1 MPPKQK
7 PPCGNPMFLKWME
20 ELRDA
25 AREKNLKSGE
35 GYAKACR
42 SLQNCPVTYNRPREL
57 VVLQHIGEKTVAI
70 LEKKWKAWAE
80 ENGLVEDSPIRAKN
94 KGKARASDP
103 DEEDGDLSPTES
115 ASLAT
120 KPKKARKP
128 AKPKTYIPAQ
138 GSGSYGILLS
148 LVLAIEQPEINTQ
161 VFLTKT
167 EVIRGAQEYCDSSY
181 EHSEKGT
188 HFTAW
193 SGMKT
198 LVNKGYVYV
207 TGNPH
212 KYCLTEEGY
221 EVGVAMRNLRP
232 EFANMVKRPF
242 LDTPAIGT
250 SSGARLAVQPSLA
263 NDHQPSSD
271 NPTALSKQPSPRK
284 RMSGGRPERFQFW
297 YIDSAGNR
305 VSSLKSAMIR
315 LDPSEFINLRKLEF
329 RLSQHTHPF
338 ASQLRLVDHPSQAHQ
353 RDKSGQATLFAFIV
367 EEEAP
372 PTCSKF
378 DDEVGSETDGAEGSG
393 HVNAAK
399 KRTFN
404 AAQLDDNGNSD
415 DNDGE
420 DVRSLQAEE
429 HITKAAKVIPPFP
442 LDEPHQ
448 LALPSSPFSRT
459 KSAPES
465 GLSRSPISVL
475 AADAAL
481 RRAGQ
486 PTAMAS
492 RSHSAAV
499 LEMGSIKSK
508 PSRPAPRLSSHV
520 PSPIPQFNDHNDDGV
535 APLHSTSNLPDFE
548 PSRAITYPPGSY
560 EIVLIVDTR
569 EVESR
574 SNRDRIA
581 ETLEAK
587 GIKVETRAL
596 RLGDMCWIARRTVG
610 DLGGEEDECVL
621 DYVVERKRLDDLCS
635 SIRDGRYNEQCFRLS
650 NSCINNIY
658 YIVEDWQVAERME
671 YHGLQI
677 MTAKSQIQVHNRFF
691 LKETHRLS
699 ETIDFLGTM
708 TRVIQSSLQG
718 KSIRMI
724 PTRYLSRSTY
734 APLQASLRLLH
745 PDQSYLISFQAYQE
759 LNDKSASQTLREKFA
774 RMLLCVKGMSAERVS
789 AILDVW
795 ETPRGL
801 WESMKEHDLSFAQGQ
816 AEADANDNRGA
827 AAVAAAAGGKKKQ
840 KKGGKDSFFADKV
853 QGEGRRKIGD
863 ALSKEL
869 WKAFM
874 GEESKEAA

>member
-1 MPPKQK
+1 MPPMQK

-35 GYAKACR
+35 VYAKACR

-57 VVLQHIGEKTVAI
+57 VVLQHIGEKTVSI

-80 ENGLVEDSPIRAKN
+80 DNGIVEDSPIRLKN
-94 KGKARASDP
+94 KGKGRASASDD
-103 DEEDGDLSPTES
+103 DEELSPSEP
-115 ASLAT
+115 SLTTA

-128 AKPKTYIPAQ
+128 SKPKTYIPAQ
-138 GSGSYGILLS
+138 GSGSYGILMS
-148 LVLAIEQPEINTQ
+148 LVLAIDQPEINTQ

-181 EHSEKGT
+181 EHSERGT
-188 HFTAW
+188 YFTAW

-221 EVGVAMRNLRP
+221 EVAVAVRNLRP
-232 EFANMVKRPF
+232 EFAHMDKQPF
-242 LDTPAIGT
+242 LDTPAVGT
-250 SSGARLAVQPSLA
+250 SKATQSIALPS
-263 NDHQPSSD
+263 PSISEHGFRED
-271 NPTALSKQPSPRK
+271 SIVPSTSKQPSPRK
-284 RMSGGRPERFQFW
+284 SSNGGRSERFQFW
-297 YIDSAGNR
+297 YIDSASTR
-305 VSSLKSAMIR
+305 VDTLDSAMIR
-315 LDPSEFINLRKLEF
+315 LDPAEFINLRKIEF
-329 RLSQHTHPF
+329 RLSQRHHPF
-338 ASQLRLVDHPSQAHQ
+338 TAQLQLVDDPSLARV
-353 RDKSGQATLFAFIV
+353 RDKSGQATIFGFIV

-372 PTCSKF
+372 PACSKF
-378 DDEVGSETDGAEGSG
+378 DDMAESAGNGTD
-393 HVNAAK
+393 VNGLAR
-399 KRTFN
+399 KRSSK
-404 AAQLDDNGNSD
+404 AAQLNSQG
-415 DNDGE
+415 DNDGHDGSPLE
-420 DVRSLQAEE
+420 S
-429 HITKAAKVIPPFP
+429 KARTPNGANVIPPFP
-442 LDEPHQ
+442 MDELQPLPPH
-448 LALPSSPFSRT
+448 SSPFART

-465 GLSRSPISVL
+465 GPIRSPMSAL

-481 RRAGQ
+481 RRAGH
-486 PTAMAS
+486 PSAMAS
-492 RSHSAAV
+492 RSYSAAG
-499 LEMGSIKSK
+499 LDIGLTTSK

-520 PSPIPQFNDHNDDGV
+520 PSPIPQFNDHNDDT
-535 APLHSTSNLPDFE
+535 APSHSAANLPDFD
-548 PSRAITYPPGSY
+548 SSKALVYPPGSY

-574 SNRDRIA
+574 SNRDKIA
-581 ETLEAK
+581 ETLESK

-635 SIRDGRYNEQCFRLS
+635 SIRDGRYTEQCFRLS
-650 NSCINNIY
+650 NSCINNVY

-699 ETIDFLGTM
+699 ETIDFLATM
-708 TRVIQSSLQG
+708 TRVIQSAHEDQP
-718 KSIRMI
+718 IHMI

-734 APLQASLRLLH
+734 APLQANLRTVH
-745 PDQSYLISFQAYQE
+745 PDKSFLISFQAYQE

-789 AILDVW
+789 AILEIW
-795 ETPRGL
+795 ETPKGL
-801 WESMKEHDLSFAQGQ
+801 WDSMKEHDESFGARIGI
-816 AEADANDNRGA
+816 ENSEKGA
-827 AAVAAAAGGKKKQ
+827 AGKKRKR
-840 KKGGKDSFFADKV
+840 GKDAFFADKV

-874 GEESKEAA
+874 GMGDNEKEPA

>member
-1 MPPKQK
+1 MPPKHK

-20 ELRDA
+20 ELRDT

-80 ENGLVEDSPIRAKN
+80 ENGLEEDSPVRSKN
-94 KGKARASDP
+94 KGKARASDSD
-103 DEEDGDLSPTES
+103 DEEFSPSES
-115 ASLAT
+115 SLAT

-128 AKPKTYIPAQ
+128 SKPKTYIPAQ
-138 GSGSYGILLS
+138 GSGSYGILMS
-148 LVLAIEQPEINTQ
+148 LVLAIDQPEVNTQ

-188 HFTAW
+188 YFTAW

-198 LVNKGYVYV
+198 LVNKGYVYMM
-207 TGNPH
+207 GNPH

-221 EVGVAMRNLRP
+221 EVAVAMRNLRP
-232 EFANMVKRPF
+232 EFAHMDKQPF

-250 SSGARLAVQPSLA
+250 SSASQLTALPSASIIGDAVTDKAPLASVQPSSRRNGGA
-263 NDHQPSSD
+263 
-271 NPTALSKQPSPRK
+271 SKP
-284 RMSGGRPERFQFW
+284 GRFQFW
-297 YIDSAGNR
+297 YIDSAGTR
-305 VSSLKSAMIR
+305 VPSLNSAMIR
-315 LDPSEFINLRKLEF
+315 LDPAEFINLRKIEF

-338 ASQLRLVDHPSQAHQ
+338 AAQLRLVEDPSQACK
-353 RDKSGQATLFAFIV
+353 RDKLGEATLYGFIV

-372 PTCSKF
+372 PACSKF
-378 DDEVGSETDGAEGSG
+378 DDTTEAKCNGMETNG
-393 HVNAAK
+393 HTRKRSSNAA
-399 KRTFN
+399 R
-404 AAQLDDNGNSD
+404 LDDDGVS
-415 DNDGE
+415 DNDEGGSLAL
-420 DVRSLQAEE
+420 DVRTS
-429 HITKAAKVIPPFP
+429 KSDNVMPPFP
-442 LDEPHQ
+442 MDDLQP
-448 LALPSSPFSRT
+448 LSLPSSPFART
-459 KSAPES
+459 KSALES
-465 GLSRSPISVL
+465 GSTKSPMSVL
-475 AADAAL
+475 TADAAL
-481 RRAGQ
+481 RRAGHSS
-486 PTAMAS
+486 TMAN
-492 RSHSAAV
+492 RSVSAAG
-499 LEMGSIKSK
+499 LDIGSTTSK
-508 PSRPAPRLSSHV
+508 PARPVPRLSSHV
-520 PSPIPQFNDHNDDGV
+520 PSPIPRFDDHGDDAG
-535 APLHSTSNLPDFE
+535 PPPSTTRSNIPDFD
-548 PSRAITYPPGSY
+548 PSKAIIYPPGSY

-574 SNRDRIA
+574 SNRDKIA

-596 RLGDMCWIARRTVG
+596 RLGDMCWIAKRMVG

-699 ETIDFLGTM
+699 ETIDFLATM
-708 TRVIQSSLQG
+708 TRVIQSSHEG
-718 KSIRMI
+718 KPIHLI
-724 PTRYLSRSTY
+724 PTKYLSRSTY
-734 APLQASLRLLH
+734 APLQTSLRTLH
-745 PDQSYLISFQAYQE
+745 PDKTHLISFQAYQE

-789 AILDVW
+789 AILDIW

-801 WESMKEHDLSFAQGQ
+801 WESMKEHDQ
-816 AEADANDNRGA
+816 AFSTGDGEGSAEK
-827 AAVAAAAGGKKKQ
+827 AGGKKRKR
-840 KKGGKDSFFADKV
+840 GKDAFFADKI

-869 WKAFM
+869 WRAFM
-874 GEESKEAA
+874 GEEGKETT